1 MGINSL
7 SFNVDHSQR
16 SQKRLLLPYTV
27 YTFALQ
33 VAGELEGQ
41 HTNPIAADAFVLD
54 TMLEKAFDCAQEVK
68 SKQMTLTAE
77 QEKRDAETET
87 AFFAGILFQR
97 DQVQHRTT
105 YRVIVRNTITT
116 VAQSGLFNSLFR
128 KRCATLTSVYQR
140 NGSRIPYFFIFRPT
154 SAWLSYNSAR
164 SLSFVSTKMVL
175 IVVLV

>member
-1 MGINSL
+1 MWIT
-7 SFNVDHSQR
+7 HKR
-16 SQKRLLLPYTV
+16 SQKREWLLFTV
-27 YTFALQ
+27 YYTFVLQ

-97 DQVQHRTT
+97 DQV
-105 YRVIVRNTITT
+105 
-116 VAQSGLFNSLFR
+116 
-128 KRCATLTSVYQR
+128 
-140 NGSRIPYFFIFRPT
+140 
-154 SAWLSYNSAR
+154 
-164 SLSFVSTKMVL
+164 
-175 IVVLV
+175 